1 MNNMEYRVLG
11 RSNLQVSKICLGTMT
26 WGQQNSEAE
35 AHEQMDYA
43 LEQGIN
49 FFDTAELYAVPP
61 RPENNG
67 LTEVYIGTWFKKSK
81 KREQVILATKIAG
94 PRPDLS
100 FIRNHD
106 LEYGKTQIHLALEG
120 SLSRLQT
127 DYIDLYQLHW
137 PQRKTNTFGN
147 LGYRHD
153 SNDSWQ
159 DNCLEVLE
167 TMDALI
173 KAGKI
178 RHFGLSNET
187 PWGLMHFIRLA
198 EKHNLP
204 VPVSVQNPYSLL
216 NRSFEVGL
224 AECAIREHCGL
235 LAYSPLAFGLL
246 SGKFHKK
253 TDTPKDRINQFK
265 GLARYNGALSWA
277 ATEKYLALAEQHGLT
292 LVEMAL
298 AFVTQQT
305 FTTSNII
312 GATTMEQLKENIETA
327 EVVLSEEVLAAIDR
341 IQVEIPNPAP

>member
-1 MNNMEYRVLG
+1 MEYRALG
-11 RSNLQVSKICLGTMT
+11 RSNVQVSKICLGTMT
-26 WGQQNSEAE
+26 WGQQNNEAE

-67 LTEVYIGTWFKKSK
+67 LTEAYIGTWFKQSK
-81 KREQVILATKIAG
+81 KRGEVILGTKIAG
-94 PRPDLS
+94 LRADLS

-106 LEYGKTQIHLALEG
+106 LEYGKAQIHLALEG
-120 SLSRLQT
+120 SLKRLQT

-137 PQRKTNTFGN
+137 PQRKTNTFGK

-153 SNDSWQ
+153 PDDAWE

-167 TMDALI
+167 TMDGLI

-178 RHFGLSNET
+178 RYFGLSNET

-224 AECAIREHCGL
+224 AECAIRENCGL

-253 TDTPKDRINQFK
+253 LDTPNDRINQFK
-265 GLARYNGALSWA
+265 GLSRYNGTLSWA
-277 ATEKYLALAEQHGLT
+277 ATDKYLTLAEQHGLT

-305 FTTSNII
+305 FTISNII
-312 GATTMEQLKENIETA
+312 GATTMEQLKENIKTA
-327 EVVLSEEVLAAIDR
+327 ELVLSDEVLAGIDR

>member
-1 MNNMEYRVLG
+1 MEYRALG

-106 LEYGKTQIHLALEG
+106 LEYGKAQIHLALEG

-327 EVVLSEEVLAAIDR
+327 KVVLSEEVLAAIDR

>member
-1 MNNMEYRVLG
+1 MEYRVLG

-106 LEYGKTQIHLALEG
+106 LEYGKAQIHLALEG

>member
-1 MNNMEYRVLG
+1 MEYRVLG

>member
-1 MNNMEYRVLG
+1 MEYRVLG

-35 AHEQMDYA
+35 AHKQMDYA

-106 LEYGKTQIHLALEG
+106 LEYGKAQIHLALEG

>member
-1 MNNMEYRVLG
+1 MEYRVLG
-11 RSNLQVSKICLGTMT
+11 RSDVQVSKICLGTMT

-67 LTEVYIGTWFKKSK
+67 LTEVYIGSWFKKSK

-94 PRPDLS
+94 PRADLS

-106 LEYGKTQIHLALEG
+106 LEYGKAQIHLALEG

-137 PQRKTNTFGN
+137 PQRKTNTFGK

-153 SNDSWQ
+153 GDDSWQ

-178 RHFGLSNET
+178 RYFGLSNET
-187 PWGLMHFIRLA
+187 PWGLMHFIRMA

-224 AECAIREHCGL
+224 AECAIRENCGL
-235 LAYSPLAFGLL
+235 LAYSPMAFGLL

-253 TDTPKDRINQFK
+253 VDSPNDRINQFK
-265 GLARYNGALSWA
+265 GLSRYNGALSWA
-277 ATEKYLALAEQHGLT
+277 ATEKYLAVAEQHGLT

-298 AFVTQQT
+298 AFVTQQQ

-312 GATTMEQLKENIETA
+312 GATTMEQLKENIKTA
-327 EVVLSEEVLAAIDR
+327 GVELSEEVLAAIDR